1 MLMGP
6 AANMQFLYKS
16 EKNVAPAVA
25 AAPPS
30 FFMAELAI
38 SGESKDWGPVIILM
52 TILLGRKTN
61 TVMWP
66 SASR

>member
-25 AAPPS
+25 AAPPLS
-30 FFMAELAI
+30 SWLNWRSREKAKI
-38 SGESKDWGPVIILM
+38 GPVIILM

>member
-25 AAPPS
+25 AAPPLS
-30 FFMAELAI
+30 SWLN
-38 SGESKDWGPVIILM
+38 W
-52 TILLGRKTN
+52 R
-61 TVMWP
+61 
-66 SASR
+66 SREKAKIGDRS